1 MRDTTSR
8 GISLRAAAPACTCP
22 DVSARVWVW
31 PNLGGGGGG
40 GEGGKPG
47 GGGGGG
53 GGGGSGG
60 LLGGGEGEG
69 GGGAGGGG
77 LGGGGGGGGDGGG
90 AGGDGGPAGPP
101 PPHGLKSQI
110 PRSVPAGASVT
121 AGAAIGATNALSA
134 SGRDIWTS
142 AVPDHGLLPTGILSA
157 PEIRMEAHS
166 FSHIIKST
174 HSWPTCGGPSVAL
187 EPPPT
192 PPPFYSSHS
201 PPCIRRSCVA
211 GRGMEEARP
220 LLISSLSH
228 CVLLA

>member
-1 MRDTTSR
+1 M
-8 GISLRAAAPACTCP
+8 
-22 DVSARVWVW
+22 W

-110 PRSVPAGASVT
+110 PRSVPVGASVT

-142 AVPDHGLLPTGILSA
+142 AVPDQGAAGNLSA
-157 PEIRMEAHS
+157 PGHAAPVDDGGLLRVRFTLHS
-166 FSHIIKST
+166 IVQSLRAYPKLHQNDRKALIGGA
-174 HSWPTCGGPSVAL
+174 PLGRRGGPRRHRA
-187 EPPPT
+187 P
-192 PPPFYSSHS
+192 
-201 PPCIRRSCVA
+201 RRSA
-211 GRGMEEARP
+211 ETGLRLYE
-220 LLISSLSH
+220 SL
-228 CVLLA
+228 